1 MADQLRDKGTR
12 DRDGRWRRAHQESVR
27 AMKQGHLLDGKS
39 PREAERLA
47 ERAQEAITNRARDE
61 HGS

>member
-1 MADQLRDKGTR
+1 MADQLRNKSARER
-12 DRDGRWRRAHQESVR
+12 DENWKRAHQESVR
-27 AMKQGHLLDGKS
+27 VMQQGHMLDGKS

-47 ERAQEAITNRARDE
+47 KQAQESITNRARDE

>member
-1 MADQLRDKGTR
+1 MADQLRDQSARER
-12 DRDGRWRRAHQESVR
+12 DAAWKRADNESVR
-27 AMKQGHLLDGKS
+27 VMKQGHMLDGKS

-47 ERAQEAITNRARDE
+47 KQAQESITNRARDE